1 MTPRRRPP
9 RCSTER
15 CLGSR
20 ASILLFSRGRVVLA
34 DGAWLSSW
42 SNLLKH
48 MMCGHRAIRCLEYCV
63 QPGSLISDSAL
74 ASDLAPED
82 SSLDMENIRL
92 SSIARVGLLHA
103 VFLIWGHIRECYMPT
118 CITPFIHICIY
129 VQMALHSSKY
139 KWRSRGCQMSP
150 RCFQMCPRFLAGVV
164 KDTFRYF
171 CFRIGFFWVL
181 LRIPWTFLC
190 LHRFP
195 WGFVKDP
202 LGFFV
207 FV

>member
-20 ASILLFSRGRVVLA
+20 ASILLFSRERAAFA

-48 MMCGHRAIRCLEYCV
+48 LICGHRAIRCLEYCV
-63 QPGSLISDSAL
+63 QTGSFISDSAP
-74 ASDLAPED
+74 ASDLVPED
-82 SSLDMENIRL
+82 SSLDMENIWL

-150 RCFQMCPRFLAGVV
+150 RCFQMCPRFPVGFV

-171 CFRIGFFWVL
+171 CFLNRFLIGL
-181 LRIPWTFLC
+181 
-190 LHRFP
+190 
-195 WGFVKDP
+195 VKDP
-202 LGFFV
+202 LGIPV
-207 FV
+207 FT